1 MAVLL
6 LLTFVVC
13 IQVGRVNSFATTH
26 RQSTSTFANSLQFRT
41 RIRSS
46 PQEHDKRIDTCDH
59 RNTICHS
66 SSSSTSVFPDEG
78 DNNDF
83 EDEDDIESSKY
94 DVNQEISS
102 SSSSKPDVDVEGD
115 VKPTSTSSLPM
126 AAQLQM
132 QKQQKQI
139 DMLMEMVKNQ
149 PQMQQQQQPQQQP
162 QQQQS
167 STPPKSTTSMNS
179 LPRKSQE
186 NELLPPPLPGMFNDE
201 GEEELSDTFSESDAD
216 VPSVATS
223 SPVMYTQGSVA
234 PVVPLK
240 AMMFIDGTWLYYSL
254 YRRKEE
260 FDPIV
265 KKFGKGW
272 QYRYRIDWNAL
283 PRIVCE
289 HIVGQQINLVCF
301 SFSFSFSFTIQV
313 FYLFP
318 FFSCSSSHP
327 LTSRS
332 YRYRAGR
339 RPLVYQQIQTQR
351 LIFNDQ

>member
-1 MAVLL
+1 MKRQTRNGSTLYYFPIQHKMAVLL

-59 RNTICHS
+59 RNTICHSSS

-139 DMLMEMVKNQ
+139 DMLMEMVKN
-149 PQMQQQQQPQQQP
+149 
-162 QQQQS
+162 S
-167 STPPKSTTSMNS
+167 SMS
-179 LPRKSQE
+179 
-186 NELLPPPLPGMFNDE
+186 
-201 GEEELSDTFSESDAD
+201 
-216 VPSVATS
+216 
-223 SPVMYTQGSVA
+223 
-234 PVVPLK
+234 
-240 AMMFIDGTWLYYSL
+240 
-254 YRRKEE
+254 
-260 FDPIV
+260 
-265 KKFGKGW
+265 
-272 QYRYRIDWNAL
+272 
-283 PRIVCE
+283 
-289 HIVGQQINLVCF
+289 
-301 SFSFSFSFTIQV
+301 
-313 FYLFP
+313 
-318 FFSCSSSHP
+318 
-327 LTSRS
+327 
-332 YRYRAGR
+332 
-339 RPLVYQQIQTQR
+339 
-351 LIFNDQ
+351 